1 MAAEAVRAGDVRVD
15 GLSTSDQIAAFM
27 TRRFGRDYLLVPSGR
42 LALFLAL
49 RRFLT
54 PGDRILMSGVN
65 DDVIFFV
72 VLAAGLRPVIAPLS
86 LQDGNIDVEAVPAE
100 TWSSVSAVLTTNL
113 YGLPDRMPALRARCA
128 RHGLMLIED
137 CAHAILTDVEGAPV
151 GTFGAAAALS
161 LSKHVN
167 AKIGGVLLLEQ
178 GRLMPEF
185 ERLRDALIVPRSA
198 RQRIGEQAGRT
209 ARHALDMTGLMGA
222 ARRARRSMVASER
235 AGGYR
240 MPLHPSRLGEAVASL
255 DTDLDLFD
263 AWVRVDRHDY
273 RAELTA
279 GHLDRIARHLDDLE
293 AQRVRRVEGVRLL
306 RELDAAAPAVR
317 RGPAQPLFRVPLLV
331 ENRDEVRADL
341 DRRGIPTHYIYDPP
355 LDDYAGPAFAEPSPS
370 PDAARWW
377 ASHVLPVDPLRAAE
391 VLDALQAYKPGLRPA
406 TVVTS
411 RPATGR

>member
-1 MAAEAVRAGDVRVD
+1 M
-15 GLSTSDQIAAFM
+15 
-27 TRRFGRDYLLVPSGR
+27 
-42 LALFLAL
+42 FLAL

-86 LQDGNIDVEAVPAE
+86 PLDGNIDVEAVPAE
-100 TWSSVSAVLTTNL
+100 TWPSLSAVLTTNL
-113 YGLPDRMPALRARCA
+113 YGLPDRMPELRARCA
-128 RHGLMLIED
+128 RHRLMLIED
-137 CAHAILTDVEGAPV
+137 CAHAILTDVENAPV
-151 GTFGAAAALS
+151 GTFGTAAALS
-161 LSKHVN
+161 LSKHVD

-178 GRLMPEF
+178 GELKQEL
-185 ERLRDALIVPRSA
+185 ERVRDGLIVPRSA
-198 RQRIGEQAGRT
+198 RQRIRER
-209 ARHALDMTGLMGA
+209 ARYALDMMGLMGA
-222 ARRARRSMVASER
+222 ARRARRLMVAPDREGS
-235 AGGYR
+235 YR
-240 MPLHPSRLGEAVASL
+240 MPLRPSLLGEAVAGQGGML
-255 DTDLDLFD
+255 DPFET
-263 AWVRVDRHDY
+263 WVRVDRHDY

-293 AQRVRRVEGVRLL
+293 AQRVRRIEGVRLL

-341 DRRGIPTHYIYDPP
+341 DRRGIPTHYIYDSP
-355 LDDYAGPAFAEPSPS
+355 LDDYAGPEFAEPSPS
-370 PDAARWW
+370 PNTARWW

-406 TVVTS
+406 TMVTS
-411 RPATGR
+411 RPAAGR

>member
-1 MAAEAVRAGDVRVD
+1 M
-15 GLSTSDQIAAFM
+15 
-27 TRRFGRDYLLVPSGR
+27 
-42 LALFLAL
+42 FLAL

-86 LQDGNIDVEAVPAE
+86 PLDGNIDVEAVPAE
-100 TWSSVSAVLTTNL
+100 TWSSLSAVLTTNL
-113 YGLPDRMPALRARCA
+113 YGLPDRMAELRARCA

-137 CAHAILTDVEGAPV
+137 CAHAILTDIESAPV

-178 GRLMPEF
+178 GGLMHEF
-185 ERLRDALIVPRSA
+185 GRLRDGLIVPRSA
-198 RQRIGEQAGRT
+198 RQRMGERAGRT
-209 ARHALDMTGLMGA
+209 ARHALDMVGLMGA
-222 ARRARRSMVASER
+222 ARRVRRLAGSAER
-235 AGGYR
+235 TGYR
-240 MPLHPSRLGEAVASL
+240 MPLHPSRLSEAVAGQ

-279 GHLDRIARHLDDLE
+279 SHLDRIARHLDALE
-293 AQRVRRVEGVRLL
+293 AQRVRRIEGVRRL
-306 RELDAAAPAVR
+306 RELEAAAPAVQ

-341 DRRGIPTHYIYDPP
+341 ARRGIPTHYIYDPP
-355 LDDYAGPAFAEPSPS
+355 LDDYAGPAFAEPSPN
-370 PDAARWW
+370 PEAARWW
-377 ASHVLPVDPLRAAE
+377 ASHVLPVDPLRATE
-391 VLDALQAYKPGLRPA
+391 VLDALQ
-406 TVVTS
+406 
-411 RPATGR
+411 TGRPLVPAC